1 MNNILIVEDDPI
13 LSEMISEYVSEFGYN
28 LVGICRSG
36 DEAIKTV
43 FENPVDLILMDVKL
57 DGELDGI
64 ETAKK
69 IKEMFA
75 VSLIYITGKCDDDF
89 LQRASITEPNAY
101 LVKPFKQEDIKS
113 NIEMAIYKHNTE
125 LNKKLKSIYDS
136 ECDYTSFLKELG
148 KILKGLRK
156 DKGLSQ
162 VEFSKELGINYRH
175 YQDLEGG
182 KSNLKMETLFNLAKY
197 HNLSIP
203 TLFEKGVEAKN

>member
-1 MNNILIVEDDPI
+1 MINLLIVEDDPL
-13 LSEMISEYVSEFGYN
+13 LSDMVSEYVTDFGYN
-28 LVGICRSG
+28 IVQVCQTG
-36 DEAIKTV
+36 DDAIKAT
-43 FENPVDLILMDVKL
+43 FEYPVDLILMDINLK
-57 DGELDGI
+57 GELDGI

-69 IKEMFA
+69 IQELFS
-75 VSLIYITGKCDDDF
+75 VSLIYITGETDDS
-89 LQRASITEPNAY
+89 LLTRASETQPDAY

-113 NIEMAIYKHNTE
+113 NIEMAMYKHKSNI
-125 LNKKLKSIYDS
+125 NNQLKSVYNK

-182 KSNLKMETLFNLAKY
+182 KSNLKMETLFNLAKFY
-197 HNLSIP
+197 NLSIP
-203 TLFEKGVEAKN
+203 NLFQKGLDS